1 MEEDSTTV
9 AANDQ
14 AEDTSTDSTATTD
27 DQNANS
33 GDDLDTSTSTEEDS
47 TDGGDGSNT
56 DDTTTDD
63 NSTDEVTHAKQFDT
77 DLAEWAEKT
86 GRKVPETDEDRALL
100 QEVRDGQREFTR
112 SKQAKDAVKDVNKAV
127 KDAAPEQTADEY
139 ADPLE
144 KRVAEAEARQAE
156 SEALRLRSE
165 YVSENNV
172 TVEESQ
178 AMSAFLK
185 EKVEKANAISPEK
198 GKAAFDYWTD
208 PANLEDWHL
217 QGKARIAATTSTDT
231 SQIEAEAARKERE
244 KIARESKANGPAR
257 NATQAQTGSKT
268 EDQKRL
274 ERFSTWD

>member
-1 MEEDSTTV
+1 MEEDSTTD
-9 AANDQ
+9 AANNL
-14 AEDTSTDSTATTD
+14 ETDSDATTD
-27 DQNANS
+27 VQTDTTTDNGDN
-33 GDDLDTSTSTEEDS
+33 GDDNLSTSTSTEEDS
-47 TDGGDGSNT
+47 TDGGD
-56 DDTTTDD
+56 TTTDE

-86 GRKVPETDEDRALL
+86 GRKTPETDEDRALL

-144 KRVAEAEARQAE
+144 KRVADSEARLAE

-178 AMSAFLK
+178 VMAAILK
-185 EKVEKANAISPEK
+185 EKVEKASAISPAK
-198 GKAAFDYWTD
+198 GKQVFDYWSD
-208 PANLEDWHL
+208 PANLDDWHAL
-217 QGKARIAATTSTDT
+217 AKAKMAASTSTDT
-231 SQIEAEAARKERE
+231 TEIEAEAARKERE

-257 NATQAQTGSKT
+257 AASQASTGAKT

-274 ERFSTWD
+274 ERF